1 MTNTKDF
8 TFGNRFIKIKQDP
21 IEVREKIEAGFYQTP
36 EVWTEEQKEKLKK
49 IDELINRKE
58 Y

>member
-8 TFGNRFIKIKQDP
+8 TLGNKFIKIKQDP
-21 IEVREKIEAGFYQTP
+21 IEIREKIEAGFYQTT
-36 EVWTEEQKEKLKK
+36 EVWSEEQKEKLKK